1 MAKYA
6 QRTAFTKELV
16 IEHSSRLL
24 LEGGIPSFRM
34 RDLADSLEVT
44 IPYLYKH
51 FKSREE
57 IIAESYVFLK
67 TSLLERE
74 ICAFQPPNEPIKSP
88 KEFFDYLRV
97 ILRDPEGQF
106 EETRRLRLQAL
117 AAILY
122 DSDAER
128 KIAEVLGRH
137 QKALADLIV
146 FAQESG
152 AISEGIRPDL
162 LAFIII
168 SVRIGF
174 IMQDVREGEQVT
186 EDEVWGLYEAAFL
199 LLQ

>member
-1 MAKYA
+1 MASYA
-6 QRTAFTKELV
+6 QRTRFTKELV
-16 IEHSSRLL
+16 IEHASRIL

-44 IPYLYKH
+44 IPYIYKH

-57 IIAESYVFLK
+57 VIAESYVFLM

-74 ICAFQPPNEPIKSP
+74 ILAFQPPKETFKSA
-88 KEFFDYLRV
+88 KEFFEYLRV
-97 ILRDPEGQF
+97 IVRDPEGKF

-122 DSDAER
+122 DSEGER

-152 AISEGIRPDL
+152 AISEGISPEL

-174 IMQDVREGEQVT
+174 IMQDIRDGEQVS